1 MFFLRVLLAAKFRW
15 PEQGGQEFRTTEQPN
30 NDNNGYVNRG
40 MGKFNNG
47 GALGAIQKRISSTKA
62 NAINENDNNTTI
74 FDSPCID
81 PRFREGSD
89 PVLIAFVALGVAL
102 LGWLAAEQTGGRKH

>member
-1 MFFLRVLLAAKFRW
+1 M
-15 PEQGGQEFRTTEQPN
+15 GSFRTTATGATMN
-30 NDNNGYVNRG
+30 NASTSSSTGRG
-40 MGKFNNG
+40 NLPMDQKATG

-74 FDSPCID
+74 FENPCID
-81 PRFREGSD
+81 PRFRQGSD

-102 LGWLAAEQTGGRKH
+102 LG